1 MNEAP
6 ENERLLD
13 MLFNTNDGILKDE
26 FRTDPFDN
34 MDWPTLDI
42 NDNLTFDTEFE
53 DLFSEIMEIAI
64 PAVSS
69 NLDDSSPDSCSL
81 SPIPLATT
89 ITSKEIE
96 MQTNQEITEAIYSD
110 HDYVQRSP
118 SSSDCSISQKSC
130 SSPVPQSVESEELSP
145 SSYIS
150 IAAEGEEEEKEENEE
165 ELDAELAN
173 PESKD
178 SFSQSY
184 SNINL
189 NDISNLGLS
198 IELGSGGESIST
210 NNAWVLNDNVVSTEP
225 TQTIK
230 VIRLPSE
237 KTSDSLSYTIKHD
250 SQSSLTAKN
259 NKLPI
264 ILTDEE
270 KTLLTR
276 EGYVLP
282 TNMPLTK
289 EEERALKSVR
299 RKIRNKISAKESR
312 KRRQEYVDGLE
323 KRVKFCTVENQ
334 QLHKKIMN
342 LEKQNIS
349 LVTQMKKLQSLIM
362 SSTNKPVQTSTCL
375 MVLLL
380 SFALIVVPAVNP
392 FRSKSNTS
400 TQIVSQGRM
409 PGNSRSLLQKMD
421 DRCSSNDDSYPM
433 FLQRNRF
440 QNQLQS
446 PAVCSL
452 TEPLKSDI
460 SDSDI
465 DKEYGPELYKVHDQQ
480 IFKEHDHKSYKGYFP
495 DVFKEH
501 GPELYK
507 AYGPTS
513 YKEQTPE
520 IYNTLDQEIYKEQY
534 EEIYENHDEETYKV
548 LNDKYT
554 GQDQEFYKILD
565 EKFVKEPSQEIFK
578 EMDNNIYK
586 EQPMSFD
593 EVDGLDLPEH
603 ILKPNV
609 SIRVVASIQ
618 PGTGSISG
626 DIKRSLQTSGAT
638 D

>member
-13 MLFNTNDGILKDE
+13 MLFNTSDGILKDE
-26 FRTDPFDN
+26 FRSDPFDN
-34 MDWPTLDI
+34 SMDWPSLDI

-53 DLFSEIMEIAI
+53 DLFSEIMEIANPEI
-64 PAVSS
+64 S
-69 NLDDSSPDSCSL
+69 DSSADSPESEEL
-81 SPIPLATT
+81 SPIPMVTT
-89 ITSKEIE
+89 ITSKELE
-96 MQTNQEITEAIYSD
+96 TQTNQGITEAIYSD

-118 SSSDCSISQKSC
+118 SSSDCSISQESC
-130 SSPVPQSVESEELSP
+130 SSPVPQTIESEELSP

-150 IAAEGEEEEKEENEE
+150 IIGAEGCGEQKEEEE
-165 ELDAELAN
+165 ELDDELI
-173 PESKD
+173 EKD
-178 SFSQSY
+178 DSQQLYCPSY

-189 NDISNLGLS
+189 NDITNLGLS

-210 NNAWVLNDNVVSTEP
+210 NNAWVLNDNGVSSEP
-225 TQTIK
+225 TPTIK
-230 VIRLPSE
+230 VIRLPSD
-237 KTSDSLSYTIKHD
+237 KTSENLSYTIKHD
-250 SQSSLTAKN
+250 TQPPLMTKS

-334 QLHKKIMN
+334 QLQKKIMN

-349 LVTQMKKLQSLIM
+349 LVSQMKKLQSLIL

-380 SFALIVVPAVNP
+380 SFAMIVGPAVNP
-392 FRSKSNTS
+392 FYSTS
-400 TQIVSQGRM
+400 SSSSEDLSSRRT
-409 PGNSRSLLQKMD
+409 PGNSRRLLEKMD
-421 DRCSSNDDSYPM
+421 DRCSPNDDGYPM
-433 FLQRNRF
+433 FLQRNRA
-440 QNQLQS
+440 QLQS
-446 PAVCSL
+446 PAICSL
-452 TEPLKSDI
+452 TQPLKTEEPNSDVY
-460 SDSDI
+460 
-465 DKEYGPELYKVHDQQ
+465 KEYGPELYKVRDEE
-480 IFKEHDHKSYKGYFP
+480 IFKEQEQKGYFP
-495 DVFKEH
+495 VVDKPQ

-507 AYGPTS
+507 TYDPTMYQKPVADIYSILGP
-513 YKEQTPE
+513 
-520 IYNTLDQEIYKEQY
+520 NIYKEQ
-534 EEIYENHDEETYKV
+534 EEVYENPVEESSYKV
-548 LNDKYT
+548 LSEKYNN
-554 GQDQEFYKILD
+554 EEVYKILD
-565 EKFVKEPSQEIFK
+565 EKYAATKLEKDMAKENDKNSYEELPV
-578 EMDNNIYK
+578 
-586 EQPMSFD
+586 SF
-593 EVDGLDLPEH
+593 DGLDGLTDH
-603 ILKPNV
+603 TMLKSNA

-618 PGTGSISG
+618 HATGSISG
-626 DIKRSLQTSGAT
+626 EIKHSLQTSGAT